1 MIAPGYL
8 QEGVIMDSIRGKYA
22 GGGPTAEG
30 SIIKTLREKLIRRL
44 RSNSGESFAE
54 TLVSLLISVLAL
66 TMLAGAISTASGLI
80 TKSRTKI
87 DSYQDNIE
95 AVIAAESVEI
105 TGTVTIE
112 KELTD
117 TINIAPL
124 DIVFFRTDFGSTPVG
139 IYKKKAE

>member
-1 MIAPGYL
+1 
-8 QEGVIMDSIRGKYA
+8 MDSIRGKYA

-105 TGTVTIE
+105 PGTVTIE

-124 DIVFFRTDFGSTPVG
+124 DIVFYRTYFGSTPVG

>member
-95 AVIAAESVEI
+95 AVIAAESVEN

-124 DIVFFRTDFGSTPVG
+124 DIVFYSTDFGSTPVG

>member
-95 AVIAAESVEI
+95 AVIAAESDGI

-124 DIVFFRTDFGSTPVG
+124 DIVFYSTDFGSTPVG
-139 IYKKKAE
+139 IYKKMAE

>member
-95 AVIAAESVEI
+95 AVIAAESVGI

-124 DIVFFRTDFGSTPVG
+124 DIVFYSTDFGSTPVG

>member
-1 MIAPGYL
+1 
-8 QEGVIMDSIRGKYA
+8 MDSIRGKYA

-95 AVIAAESVEI
+95 AVIAAESVGN

-124 DIVFFRTDFGSTPVG
+124 DIVFYSTDFGSTPVG
-139 IYKKKAE
+139 IYKKYKKKAE

>member
-1 MIAPGYL
+1 
-8 QEGVIMDSIRGKYA
+8 MDSIRGKYA

-95 AVIAAESVEI
+95 AVIAAESVGI
-105 TGTVTIE
+105 TGTGTVTIE

-124 DIVFFRTDFGSTPVG
+124 DIVFYSTDFGSTPVG

>member
-95 AVIAAESVEI
+95 AVIAAESDGI

-124 DIVFFRTDFGSTPVG
+124 DIVFYSTDFGSTPVG

>member
-95 AVIAAESVEI
+95 AVIAAESVGI
-105 TGTVTIE
+105 KGTVTIE

-124 DIVFFRTDFGSTPVG
+124 DIVFYSTDFGSTPVG